1 MRKSIFMLAAL
12 FCATLATTA
21 QEAAEPAI
29 EIPLTAYISAET
41 NLTPEA
47 ESLLLNRMRQAALK
61 NGLAAVDNQPYI
73 VTTSVNVI
81 DKQLTGTVPQKW
93 LVEVEAHFFIGNGV
107 DGTLYASTA
116 INRKGIGDTEEKA
129 YMSAIKAIS
138 ANDRAFKPF
147 FEKGKERIIAEL
159 MALAALQEA
168 QEQAEKEA
176 QEEAD
181 ANVGATVSPSPAEPA
196 ETQPLQYQFN
206 WQ

>member
-1 MRKSIFMLAAL
+1 MLAL
-12 FCATLATTA
+12 TCATIMQA
-21 QEAAEPAI
+21 QEAEELKI

-47 ESLLLNRMRQAALK
+47 EALLLNRMRQAALK
-61 NGLAAVDNQPYI
+61 NGLSAVDNQPYI

-81 DKQLTGTVPQKW
+81 DKQVTGTVPQKW
-93 LVEVEAHFFIGNGV
+93 LVEVEVHFFIGNGV

-129 YMSAIKAIS
+129 YLSAIKAIS

-147 FEKGKERIIAEL
+147 FDKGKQRIIDEL
-159 MALAALQEA
+159 KMLIELERAA
-168 QEQAEKEA
+168 QEQQNEGTA
-176 QEEAD
+176 
-181 ANVGATVSPSPAEPA
+181 PSEPA
-196 ETQPLQYQFN
+196 SSSEQPLEYNFN